1 MKNMRGKRMLHI
13 RYLIDVDTPGNTKNG
28 MTDGTGWDQNFAFVT
43 PEKYGIQ
50 KKIGQFLRR
59 ISEVHAFCEDGSR
72 KITTNHF
79 EEYLMMRLNTAV
91 EGVPLPQFV
100 SE

>member
-1 MKNMRGKRMLHI
+1 ME
-13 RYLIDVDTPGNTKNG
+13 Y
-28 MTDGTGWDQNFAFVT
+28 
-43 PEKYGIQ
+43 
-50 KKIGQFLRR
+50 KKKTGQFLRR

-79 EEYLMMRLNTAV
+79 EEYQMMRLNTAV

>member
-1 MKNMRGKRMLHI
+1 MGPDGTRTLRLSRQKNME
-13 RYLIDVDTPGNTKNG
+13 Y
-28 MTDGTGWDQNFAFVT
+28 
-43 PEKYGIQ
+43 
-50 KKIGQFLRR
+50 KKKTGQFLRR

-79 EEYLMMRLNTAV
+79 EEYQMMRLNTAV